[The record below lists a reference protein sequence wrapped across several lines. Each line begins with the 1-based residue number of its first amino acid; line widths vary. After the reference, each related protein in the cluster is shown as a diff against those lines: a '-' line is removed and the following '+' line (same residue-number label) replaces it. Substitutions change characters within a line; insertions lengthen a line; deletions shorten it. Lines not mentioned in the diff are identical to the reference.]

1 MLKKILLKIIL
12 AISKVIKIIKINS
25 QTKSFQLDPY
35 EKFSI
40 EEKNESYLFFKKYFF
55 NSIFLDKEEIRKYS
69 VELSLKNIDT
79 ENDFFLEFGVWK
91 GESINQIS
99 KILIEKKIYG
109 FDSFE
114 GLNEDWLGTK
124 GYSKGTFKTNIPK
137 VNDNVTL
144 VKGRFNE
151 TIPKFINENKNMN
164 IKFIHID
171 SDTYE
176 STFLILK
183 NLKKYFSKK
192 TYLLFDDFYNFSG
205 WKVGEFKALNE
216 NFSEDE
222 ITYKCFCSNHTSVLV
237 EINTK

>member
-1 MLKKILLKIIL
+1 
-12 AISKVIKIIKINS
+12 
-25 QTKSFQLDPY
+25 
-35 EKFSI
+35 
-40 EEKNESYLFFKKYFF
+40 
-55 NSIFLDKEEIRKYS
+55 
-69 VELSLKNIDT
+69 
-79 ENDFFLEFGVWK
+79 
-91 GESINQIS
+91 
-99 KILIEKKIYG
+99 
-109 FDSFE
+109 
-114 GLNEDWLGTK
+114 
-124 GYSKGTFKTNIPK
+124 
-137 VNDNVTL
+137 
-144 VKGRFNE
+144 
-151 TIPKFINENKNMN
+151 MN